1 MTKIGYVGLGAM
13 GGGMARNLL
22 RKGMDVVVF
31 DARPAVL
38 EDFAK
43 AGADPASS
51 PQDLASRVD
60 IVISS
65 LPGSAEVEAVYLGT
79 DGIASGLSAGSLA
92 IDMSTIPPG
101 VSQEVARVLAT
112 KGASFVDAPVART
125 KQAAEDGTLAIMVG
139 ASPADFERAR
149 PVLELMGTTISHV
162 GPVGSGNIAKL
173 VNNAV
178 LMANILVVSEGLA
191 LGDKLGVDPVAL
203 ADVLAGGSADSFAL
217 RNHVIGS
224 VLTDTFGEGRFPLTY
239 AIKDIDYFLEAA
251 NSVELISPQLSE
263 MARFYKSALGRGQDN
278 EYFPI
283 ATTVIDE
290 TNNSSIVGAA
300 KRSGH

>member
-1 MTKIGYVGLGAM
+1 MSTIGYVGLGAM

-22 RKGMDVVVF
+22 RKGMDVTVF
-31 DARPAVL
+31 DTRDEVL
-38 EDFAK
+38 GDFA
-43 AGADPASS
+43 ALGARTSSSPRELASS
-51 PQDLASRVD
+51 VD
-60 IVISS
+60 IVITS
-65 LPGSAEVEAVYLGT
+65 LPGTKEVEAVYLGRE
-79 DGIASGLSAGSLA
+79 GIASDLPAGSLA

-101 VSQEVARVLAT
+101 VSREVARVLT
-112 KGASFVDAPVART
+112 SKGASFVDAPVART

-139 ASPADFERAR
+139 ASSADFDRAL
-149 PVLELMGTTISHV
+149 PVLELMGTSISHV

-203 ADVLAGGSADSFAL
+203 AKVLAEGSADSFAL

-224 VLTDTFGEGRFPLTY
+224 VLTDTFGEGRFPLAY

-251 NSVELISPQLSE
+251 DSVRLVSPQLSE
-263 MARFYKSALGRGQDN
+263 MARLYKSAIGRGKDD

-283 ATTVIDE
+283 ATTLIDE
-290 TNNSSIVGAA
+290 VNNSSIVGAA
-300 KRSGH
+300 KRSRH